1 MCLFSLFGYLVP
13 YYIDTFVARRLS
25 RGSSAGIHT
34 VGSLIVITAA
44 VTSFAFD
51 YATNG
56 TFYKNILY
64 VVGVLI
70 VCASSDSLNKVVL
83 PSGKTSPY
91 SRNNLSNRRHRLI
104 GRPSNYYVPGMV
116 FIEMLFG
123 NTRSIV
129 GNSVSYFG
137 TTFSTDRIGVDNG
150 KSSSL
155 GFFDHMTGSRE
166 LIRVFAFVCLN
177 VIFMFVELLVGWYSN
192 SLGLISDAG
201 HMLFDNGALFIGLYA
216 SYMSRWPADS
226 ANSFGYGR
234 YEVLC
239 AFVNGVFLVFIAF
252 TILFES
258 FDRVGQPPRFME
270 NTYFGP
276 CGWLYSD
283 AIGIVLFHDF
293 SFDFCGPAKKN
304 DEKGPMRLIM
314 VTGIHME
321 YSVNVHVAIHGGS

>member
-137 TTFSTDRIGVDNG
+137 THFPLIV
-150 KSSSL
+150 L
-155 GFFDHMTGSRE
+155 E
-166 LIRVFAFVCLN
+166 LITARAPV
-177 VIFMFVELLVGWYSN
+177 
-192 SLGLISDAG
+192 
-201 HMLFDNGALFIGLYA
+201 
-216 SYMSRWPADS
+216 
-226 ANSFGYGR
+226 
-234 YEVLC
+234 
-239 AFVNGVFLVFIAF
+239 
-252 TILFES
+252 
-258 FDRVGQPPRFME
+258 
-270 NTYFGP
+270 
-276 CGWLYSD
+276 
-283 AIGIVLFHDF
+283 
-293 SFDFCGPAKKN
+293 
-304 DEKGPMRLIM
+304 
-314 VTGIHME
+314 
-321 YSVNVHVAIHGGS
+321 

>member
-1 MCLFSLFGYLVP
+1 MSHSSAFVYNVCLFSLFGYLVP
-13 YYIDTFVARRLS
+13 YYIDTFVTRRLS

-44 VTSFAFD
+44 VTSFVFD

-91 SRNNLSNRRHRLI
+91 SRNNLSDRRYRLI
-104 GRPSNYYVPGMV
+104 GRPSNYYVPGMI

-137 TTFSTDRIGVDNG
+137 NTLSTDRIGVDNG

-155 GFFDHMTGSRE
+155 GFFNHMTGSRE
-166 LIRVFAFVCLN
+166 LIRVFA
-177 VIFMFVELLVGWYSN
+177 
-192 SLGLISDAG
+192 
-201 HMLFDNGALFIGLYA
+201 LFA
-216 SYMSRWPADS
+216 
-226 ANSFGYGR
+226 
-234 YEVLC
+234 
-239 AFVNGVFLVFIAF
+239 
-252 TILFES
+252 
-258 FDRVGQPPRFME
+258 
-270 NTYFGP
+270 
-276 CGWLYSD
+276 
-283 AIGIVLFHDF
+283 
-293 SFDFCGPAKKN
+293 
-304 DEKGPMRLIM
+304 
-314 VTGIHME
+314 
-321 YSVNVHVAIHGGS
+321 